1 MPVFK
6 APIYTKLAAEKDA
19 APIACYTFAI
29 EYLASDNADHLSS
42 IAEQPS
48 DLSVEKLTQLLTEKS
63 EWWGHFIQSFM
74 IASAKLFSKKYSLEQ
89 LNRITRHVL
98 PACTVDDYPADVN
111 WTVQQ
116 IKIYG
121 GQLYIHWSI
130 DTTPIQIDLPETPQ
144 LSPRTVAS
152 TAPVSEATVKS
163 SALPDEL
170 EEVDIEQLPVKET
183 PATAMNP
190 TQEYDRQRVKESRLK
205 AKLALY
211 KAQYQMR
218 LYYEKYGKEC
228 SDSDSDDDDSEYEEE
243 NDDEEAY
250 EEEYEEDVQL

>member
-1 MPVFK
+1 MPAFK
-6 APIYTKLAAEKDA
+6 APIYTKVAVEQGA
-19 APIACYTFAI
+19 APTACYTFAV
-29 EYLASDNADHLSS
+29 EYLASDNEDHLSS

-48 DLSVEKLTQLLTEKS
+48 DLSVEKVTSLVTENN
-63 EWWGHFIQSFM
+63 EWWGRFIQSFM
-74 IASAKLFSKKYSLEQ
+74 TASAKHFSKKYSLEQ
-89 LNRITRHVL
+89 LSRITRHVL
-98 PACTVDDYPADVN
+98 SPITVESYPVN
-111 WTVQQ
+111 ANWSVEQ

-121 GQLYIHWSI
+121 GLLYIHWTI
-130 DTTPIQIDLPETPQ
+130 ETAPFQIDLPETPQ
-144 LSPRTVAS
+144 LSPRTVVS
-152 TAPVSEATVKS
+152 TAPVSQMAGV

-170 EEVDIEQLPVKET
+170 EEVDIETMPVKET

-228 SDSDSDDDDSEYEEE
+228 SDSDSDVDSEWEEE
-243 NDDEEAY
+243 EEDEAY
-250 EEEYEEDVQL
+250 EEEEDVQL